1 MRDVNYYRYM
11 DSISVAGWNK
21 KTFLN
26 QWHRKWQEKFNNHFK
41 AEWELYHSLSGL
53 YYRQEVDKGRHG
65 MDVVGD
71 EKYKNIEKKYC
82 PIYSHKFANWIVNIP
97 FHIECWLCCG
107 WKLYYDRE
115 MKRWTCI
122 DRYHMVSKLCR
133 CGHPAWPDYKF
144 TWWDKLRF
152 KWITGYKYEEE
163 ERK

>member
-1 MRDVNYYRYM
+1 MGDINYYRYM
-11 DSISVAGWNK
+11 DSVSIKCMDK

-26 QWHRKWQEKFNNHFK
+26 QWHRRWQDKFNAHFK
-41 AEWELYHSLSGL
+41 ADWELYHALSHL

-97 FHIECWLCCG
+97 FRIESWLCCG
-107 WKLYYDRE
+107 WKLHYDRE
-115 MKRWTCI
+115 MKHWTWI
-122 DRYHMVSKLCR
+122 DGYHMVSKLCR
-133 CGHPAWPDYKF
+133 CGHPWWPDYKF

-152 KWITGYKYEEE
+152 KWITGYEYEED